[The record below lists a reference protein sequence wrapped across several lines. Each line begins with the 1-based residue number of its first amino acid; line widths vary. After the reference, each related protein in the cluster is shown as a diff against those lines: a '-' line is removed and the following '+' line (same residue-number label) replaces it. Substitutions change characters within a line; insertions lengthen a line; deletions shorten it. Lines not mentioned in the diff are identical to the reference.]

1 MANLQASKK
10 AIRVIKRKTAF
21 NSRTKNTVRDAKK
34 AVLKAIANK
43 DAKEAQKL
51 MPAAQKA
58 LDKAAKRKVIEKN
71 TAARIKSRLVAKIK
85 AII

>member
-1 MANLQASKK
+1 
-10 AIRVIKRKTAF
+10 
-21 NSRTKNTVRDAKK
+21 
-34 AVLKAIANK
+34 
-43 DAKEAQKL
+43 